1 MNELRNICWMPV
13 EPRYAIDVE
22 GLLES
27 LRARDASATV
37 VSDGDERRV
46 VGAGRRRTNGGGV
59 VWSAE
64 DYDAFMAAGQESYRR
79 IRAFADVLAQSRKRV
94 LTTTAVCA
102 DAGITPTQLRAALG
116 KFTIWMN
123 ATTDMTEWPF
133 SWAYGED
140 VDPANPGEFHYSM
153 SDEQADAWT
162 EARTRIS
169 VR

>member
-13 EPRYAIDVE
+13 EPRYAMDVE

-79 IRAFADVLAQSRKRV
+79 IRAFADVLARSRKRV

-102 DAGITPTQLRAALG
+102 
-116 KFTIWMN
+116 
-123 ATTDMTEWPF
+123 
-133 SWAYGED
+133 
-140 VDPANPGEFHYSM
+140 
-153 SDEQADAWT
+153 
-162 EARTRIS
+162 
-169 VR
+169 